1 MKLGITESPTVWMW
15 VQEFGPIHF
24 RGQVIDCDAEEDD
37 FDRHKL
43 TAATA
48 EKSLRDWY
56 ANYQPALIREHE
68 HVGHSFGVATGETRR
83 LTPKQMRALIT
94 PDTLPEHA
102 AKLRAQSRDVFFA
115 EFRLTDPATAQQ
127 HSRRQLL
134 YTSPHVQVGHTDNTG
149 RRWALVHRENS
160 LTTGPVQT
168 SQVPIPALAEA
179 RLSHS
184 TERMEDT
191 SKAPE
196 PVMEEGE
203 EMAEEADRVSALEAQ
218 IETLAAQLTEIREM
232 VEGGKMAEEPKGEP
246 DQPTDE
252 VAELR
257 ASLAAAEKVI
267 AGMTADKRR
276 DDATAEVAR
285 LSLTASAREELIALA
300 ASNPEGYALSIKH
313 VPALTADQPTGAA
326 PEPGIE
332 VGAPVDVTTPIGEH
346 SAILSIQSEARRDG
360 VALSYTEARAKLAR
374 KTEV

>member
-1 MKLGITESPTVWMW
+1 
-15 VQEFGPIHF
+15 
-24 RGQVIDCDAEEDD
+24 
-37 FDRHKL
+37 
-43 TAATA
+43 
-48 EKSLRDWY
+48 
-56 ANYQPALIREHE
+56 
-68 HVGHSFGVATGETRR
+68 
-83 LTPKQMRALIT
+83 
-94 PDTLPEHA
+94 
-102 AKLRAQSRDVFFA
+102 
-115 EFRLTDPATAQQ
+115 
-127 HSRRQLL
+127 
-134 YTSPHVQVGHTDNTG
+134 
-149 RRWALVHRENS
+149 
-160 LTTGPVQT
+160 
-168 SQVPIPALAEA
+168 
-179 RLSHS
+179 
-184 TERMEDT
+184 
-191 SKAPE
+191 
-196 PVMEEGE
+196 MEEGE

-232 VEGGKMAEEPKGEP
+232 VEGGKMAEEPEGEP
-246 DQPTDE
+246 DQPADE